1 MRLTFLLVALV
12 AATLGRAEQPSADQL
27 WAEFERVRA
36 VAMPTGATK
45 AEKNAW
51 WERKVRDLQRLGTA
65 FLDAYPDDPRRW
77 AVAVHVREVRPWPDP
92 AVAPPLLDLRLRELT
107 AAAVNRADIAADVR
121 ETASLLLIDEEIIRS
136 GEDAGVAPL
145 LEIQRR
151 LDEHVG
157 RFGAGQGVRLIQLR
171 TLERL
176 ERLDPAAAGAI
187 VERLATSPHTL
198 LREVA
203 TRRQFL
209 RLVGQTPIDLRFIAL
224 DGREVD
230 FARLR
235 GKVVLLDFWATWCQ
249 PCVVELPRL
258 RQLRDAHAAAGL
270 EIVGVSLDRPG
281 SRAKLEAFVRQND
294 LTWPQH
300 FLLNNEGRN
309 ELAERFA
316 VTSIPAVFLFDRTGR
331 LAVANVPSEKLN
343 AEIDRL
349 LRSD

>member
-1 MRLTFLLVALV
+1 MRSSLLFVALV
-12 AATLGRAEQPSADQL
+12 AAALGRAEQPSADQQ
-27 WAEFERVRA
+27 WTEFERVYA
-36 VAMPTGATK
+36 TAMPAGATK

-65 FLDAYPDDPRRW
+65 FLDAHPDDPRRW
-77 AVAVHVREVRPWPDP
+77 AVAVHLREVRPWPDP
-92 AVAPPLLDLRLRELT
+92 AVAPSLLDLRLRELT
-107 AAAVNRADIAADVR
+107 VAAVTRTDVAPEVRAA
-121 ETASLLLIDEEIIRS
+121 ASLLLIDEEIVRS
-136 GEDAGVAPL
+136 GENPTVAQL
-145 LEIQRR
+145 LGIQRR
-151 LDEHVG
+151 LDEHVS
-157 RFGAGQGVRLIQLR
+157 RFGAGPEVRMIQLR

-187 VERLATSPHTL
+187 VERLAASPHAL

-209 RLVGQTPIDLRFIAL
+209 RLVGQTPFDLRFIAL

-249 PCVVELPRL
+249 PCIVELPRL
-258 RQLRDAHAAAGL
+258 RQLRDAHAAGGL

-300 FLLNNEGRN
+300 FLLNDEGRN

-331 LAVANVPSEKLN
+331 LAVANVPSEKLD
-343 AEIDRL
+343 AEVDRL
-349 LRSD
+349 LRAD